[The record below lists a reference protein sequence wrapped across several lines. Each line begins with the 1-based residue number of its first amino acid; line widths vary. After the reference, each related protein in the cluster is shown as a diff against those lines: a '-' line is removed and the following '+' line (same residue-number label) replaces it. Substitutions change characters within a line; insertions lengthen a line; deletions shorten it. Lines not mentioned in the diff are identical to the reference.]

1 MEIREFLKL
10 VEAGEVTG
18 SQNGVAEIKYFVRR
32 ELPVKS
38 LNVLYIKDWL
48 TLLKKHPPALEGSE
62 YKFLEFLR
70 LILAFDK
77 RYPGQKV
84 WEEHWEDIFTVLNTN
99 IRCWPYWYKNFE
111 RKKLMLEFIR
121 ENNRVISFMEK
132 DEHVSSVFLYYSNL
146 LVGFA
151 NVCPDVWEAAYSTL
165 AGCKDD
171 MKALVRF
178 YQVEVLRHQK

>member
-1 MEIREFLKL
+1 MEVREFLKL
-10 VEAGEVTG
+10 VEAGEVAG

-48 TLLKKHPPALEGSE
+48 
-62 YKFLEFLR
+62 
-70 LILAFDK
+70 ILAFDK
-77 RYPGQKV
+77 QYPGQKV
-84 WEEHWEDIFTVLNTN
+84 WEDHWEDIFTVLNTN

-165 AGCKDD
+165 DGCKDD